1 MDQLCNTEQWYI
13 CATFYEAV
21 RTLRRVT
28 TVRCTNDVKLCSD
41 VCLGR
46 QIFFVLF
53 LSRTS
58 GRCILMPLFIRVLV
72 VASSPCLSHTAVIQ
86 TWALSRYVTTGKYST
101 KYFLTSYQRVFCA
114 QCKSLFDLILKSW
127 FSRFLFRFLFFF
139 FFPAKLAAK
148 HTNLCKTYTTNV
160 RTLGLLHLTTQ
171 QPQCI
176 NTSLTLH
183 ANSIAT
189 RLEKLQHKQAQVH
202 FVFSVTF
209 TVQFFYVNT
218 PRIKVLF

>member
-58 GRCILMPLFIRVLV
+58 GRCILWKMHFNAFVHSCTCCCIFTMLISHCSDTNMGTISVCYYREVQYKIFPNVL
-72 VASSPCLSHTAVIQ
+72 SESFLCAVQ
-86 TWALSRYVTTGKYST
+86 KPVW
-101 KYFLTSYQRVFCA
+101 
-114 QCKSLFDLILKSW
+114 FDFEKLI
-127 FSRFLFRFLFFF
+127 FSFSFSFSFFF
-139 FFPAKLAAK
+139 FFPSKA
-148 HTNLCKTYTTNV
+148 C
-160 RTLGLLHLTTQ
+160 G
-171 QPQCI
+171 
-176 NTSLTLH
+176 
-183 ANSIAT
+183 
-189 RLEKLQHKQAQVH
+189 
-202 FVFSVTF
+202 
-209 TVQFFYVNT
+209 
-218 PRIKVLF
+218 